1 MMIRLIAIA
10 AATMTNSTGAAM
22 AETDGY
28 VSPDPP
34 PGRTLATNS
43 AGLSSTPTRH
53 ELPMRAIVNGHN
65 VQPRGDRLKALGY
78 ADLTASEAEE
88 VDRLYRELMPNNLA
102 ANRMPS

>member
-1 MMIRLIAIA
+1 MIRLIAIA
-10 AATMTNSTGAAM
+10 AATMTISTGAAM

-28 VSPDPP
+28 VYPDPP
-34 PGRTLATNS
+34 PGRMLATSS
-43 AGLSSTPTRH
+43 AGLSSTPTRR

-78 ADLTASEAEE
+78 PDLTSSEAKE
-88 VDRLYRELMPNNLA
+88 VDRLYRQLMANNLI

>member
-1 MMIRLIAIA
+1 MLKLIAIA
-10 AATMTNSTGAAM
+10 AAAMTISTGAAM

-28 VSPDPP
+28 VYPDPRS
-34 PGRTLATNS
+34 GRVLAPS

-53 ELPMRAIVNGHN
+53 ELPMRAIVNGRN

-78 ADLTASEAEE
+78 SDLTSREAEE
-88 VDRLYRELMPNNLA
+88 VDRLYRELMPNNLV